1 VSRPA
6 LALLPR
12 HATTA
17 IGSLPHT
24 QGELGLQL
32 ALQLDVPFLP
42 ELPAG
47 NSGEY
52 MMASALE
59 GLPGLDFD
67 SQGMCTVQVGT
78 WEAGAAAFGARLD
91 AALASGALS
100 AFQPSAQA
108 RRAWLPFLWEIQA
121 RHLVLAKAQLA
132 GPATVRWG
140 TQLDGGG
147 PVSDH
152 PALDRQVFRLLLAR
166 SLAMVKALRAAGATP
181 LFYLDEPG
189 LYALD
194 TRDGRHLLMLQ
205 ELRLLVVALQREGAL
220 VGLHCCGNTRWEAL
234 LGLGLDLLSF
244 DVRLSLDALLDVP
257 GPLEAFLSGG
267 GALSLG
273 VVPTDLG
280 EDGSVVELVAAAETS
295 LESVL
300 GRARAASTLARG
312 ADACLRTGPAHR
324 PGRRAHCRAAAG
336 GPGRAGRR
344 KARLTRR
351 AGRFGIA
358 GPGPVN

>member
-1 VSRPA
+1 VTRPA
-6 LALLPR
+6 LLLLPP

-24 QGELGLQL
+24 QAELGLQL

-42 ELPAG
+42 EFPQV
-47 NSGEY
+47 NPGEF

-59 GLPGLDFD
+59 GLPGLHFD
-67 SQGMCTVQVGT
+67 AMGMCTVDRRA
-78 WEAGAAAFGARLD
+78 WEAGAKAFGQRLD
-91 AALASGALS
+91 AALASGDVS
-100 AFQPSAQA
+100 SFEPSAQA
-108 RRAWLPFLWEIQA
+108 RWAWLPFLWEVQNRKLA
-121 RHLVLAKAQLA
+121 LAKAQLA

-140 TQLDGGG
+140 TQLSTGGA
-147 PVSDH
+147 VVED
-152 PALDRQVFRLLLAR
+152 AEVDKQVFRLLMAR
-166 SLAMVKALRAAGATP
+166 CLAMVKALRAAGCTP

-194 TRDGRHLLMLQ
+194 TTDGRHLLMLA

-257 GPLEAFLSGG
+257 APLEAYLEGG

-273 VVPTDLG
+273 IVPTDLG
-280 EDGSVVELVAAAETS
+280 EDANVEELAGAAQAS

-300 GRARAASTLARG
+300 GASAAHAALDRSVLTPACGLALRTVIDAERIVEQLRTARAAFGRPSGANGLDAGAR
-312 ADACLRTGPAHR
+312 
-324 PGRRAHCRAAAG
+324 RRA
-336 GPGRAGRR
+336 
-344 KARLTRR
+344 
-351 AGRFGIA
+351 
-358 GPGPVN
+358 

>member
-1 VSRPA
+1 MPRPA
-6 LALLPR
+6 LTLLPP
-12 HATTA
+12 HATTC

-42 ELPAG
+42 ELPAA
-47 NSGEY
+47 NPGEF

-67 SQGMCTVQVGT
+67 ANGMCTVDRRV
-78 WEAGAAAFGARLD
+78 WEAGAQAFGSRLD
-91 AALASGALS
+91 AALASGDVSSFEPTAS
-100 AFQPSAQA
+100 A
-108 RRAWLPFLWEIQA
+108 RWAWRPFLWEVQNRKLA
-121 RHLVLAKAQLA
+121 LAKAQLA

-140 TQLDGGG
+140 TQLSTGGA
-147 PVSDH
+147 VVED
-152 PALDRQVFRLLLAR
+152 AEVDRQVFRLLMAR
-166 SLAMVKALRAAGATP
+166 SLAMVKALRAAGTTP

-194 TRDGRHLLMLQ
+194 TRDAQHLLMLA

-244 DVRLSLDALLDVP
+244 DVRLSLDAVLDVP
-257 GPLEAFLSGG
+257 GPLEAFLEGG

-273 VVPTDLG
+273 IVPTDLG
-280 EDGSVVELVAAAETS
+280 EDGNVEELVLAAETS

-300 GRARAASTLARG
+300 GAAKARAVLDRAVLTPACGLALRTVIDAERIVEQLRQARAAFAHPAGANGVRQEAR
-312 ADACLRTGPAHR
+312 P
-324 PGRRAHCRAAAG
+324 RA
-336 GPGRAGRR
+336 
-344 KARLTRR
+344 
-351 AGRFGIA
+351 
-358 GPGPVN
+358 

>member
-1 VSRPA
+1 VPRPA
-6 LALLPR
+6 LTLLPP

-42 ELPAG
+42 EFPQT
-47 NSGEY
+47 NPGEF

-67 SQGMCTVQVGT
+67 AMGMCTVDRRAF
-78 WEAGAAAFGARLD
+78 EAGAQAFGSRLD
-91 AALASGALS
+91 AALASGDVSSFEPSPLS
-100 AFQPSAQA
+100 
-108 RRAWLPFLWEIQA
+108 RWAWRPFLWEVQNRKLA
-121 RHLVLAKAQLA
+121 LAKAQLA

-140 TQLDGGG
+140 TQLSTGGA
-147 PVSDH
+147 VVED
-152 PALDRQVFRLLLAR
+152 AEVDKQVFRLLMAR
-166 SLAMVKALRAAGATP
+166 CLAMVKALRAAGCTP

-194 TRDGRHLLMLQ
+194 PTDGQHLLMLA

-257 GPLEAFLSGG
+257 APLEAFLAGG

-273 VVPTDLG
+273 IVPTDLG
-280 EDGSVVELVAAAETS
+280 EDANVEELVGATEAS
-295 LESVL
+295 FESVL
-300 GRARAASTLARG
+300 GVSRARAAVERSVLTPACGLA
-312 ADACLRTGPAHR
+312 LRTVIDAER
-324 PGRRAHCRAAAG
+324 IFEQLRQARAAFGHPLGSNGLKTGARQ
-336 GPGRAGRR
+336 RA
-344 KARLTRR
+344 
-351 AGRFGIA
+351 
-358 GPGPVN
+358 

>member
-1 VSRPA
+1 LSPRPA
-6 LALLPR
+6 LSLLPPR
-12 HATTA
+12 ATTA

-47 NSGEY
+47 NPGEF

-67 SQGMCTVQVGT
+67 AQGMCTVDRRT
-78 WEAGAAAFGARLD
+78 WAKEGPAFGARLEK
-91 AALASGALS
+91 ALASGELS
-100 AFQPSAQA
+100 DFEPTASA
-108 RRAWLPFLWEIQA
+108 RRAWLPFLWEVQNRKLA
-121 RHLVLAKAQLA
+121 LAKAQLA

-140 TQLDGGG
+140 TQLSTGGA
-147 PVSDH
+147 VVDDA
-152 PALDRQVFRLLLAR
+152 ALDSQVFRLLLAR
-166 SLAMVKALRAAGATP
+166 CLAMVKALRAAGATP

-194 TRDGRHLLMLQ
+194 TTDGRHLLMLQ

-220 VGLHCCGNTRWEAL
+220 VGLHCCGNTAWEAL
-234 LGLGLDLLSF
+234 LALGLDILSF
-244 DVRLSLDALLDVP
+244 DVRLSLGALLEAA
-257 GPLEAFLSGG
+257 GPLDVFLAGG

-273 VVPTDLG
+273 IVPTDFG
-280 EDGSVVELVAAAETS
+280 DEASVAELLLDTRVA

-300 GRARAASTLARG
+300 GTARARQVLERSVLTPACGLALRTVSDAEQIVDQLRLAQTALG
-312 ADACLRTGPAHR
+312 QPGGANGRDADARQGP
-324 PGRRAHCRAAAG
+324 
-336 GPGRAGRR
+336 
-344 KARLTRR
+344 
-351 AGRFGIA
+351 
-358 GPGPVN
+358 

>member
-1 VSRPA
+1 MSRSA
-6 LALLPR
+6 LALLPKL
-12 HATTA
+12 ATTG

-42 ELPAG
+42 ELPSS
-47 NSGEY
+47 NPSEL
-52 MMASALE
+52 MIASALE
-59 GLPGLDFD
+59 GLPGLSFD
-67 SQGMCTVQVGT
+67 AQGMCTVALGS
-78 WEAGAAAFGARLD
+78 WEAGAAAFGAQLE
-91 AALASGALS
+91 AALASGELS
-100 AFQPSAQA
+100 AFEPSAQS
-108 RRAWLPFLWEIQA
+108 RRAWLPFLWEVRQ

-140 TQLDGGG
+140 TQLESGG

-152 PALDRQVFRLLLAR
+152 PGLDRQVFRLLLAR
-166 SLAMVKALRAAGATP
+166 CLAMVKALRAAGCTP

-194 TRDGRHLLMLQ
+194 TEDGRHLLMLQ
-205 ELRLLVVALQREGAL
+205 ELRLLIVALQREGAL

-234 LGLGLDLLSF
+234 LELGLDLLSF

-257 GPLEAFLSGG
+257 GPLDAYLRSG

-273 VVPTDLG
+273 IVPTDLG
-280 EDGSVVELVAAAETS
+280 EDASVTELVEATGTS

-300 GRARAASTLARG
+300 GAGPARAVLEHSVLTPACGLA
-312 ADACLRTGPAHR
+312 LRTVSDAEHVVEELR
-324 PGRRAHCRAAAG
+324 VAQKMLAG
-336 GPGRAGRR
+336 AIPQAGQ
-344 KARLTRR
+344 A
-351 AGRFGIA
+351 
-358 GPGPVN
+358 

>member
-1 VSRPA
+1 VPRPA
-6 LALLPR
+6 LTLLPP

-42 ELPAG
+42 EFPQANAG
-47 NSGEY
+47 EF

-59 GLPGLDFD
+59 GLPGLSFD
-67 SQGMCTVQVGT
+67 AMGMCTVDRRA
-78 WEAGAAAFGARLD
+78 WEAGAQAFNGRLD
-91 AALASGALS
+91 AALASGDFS
-100 AFQPSAQA
+100 SFEPSASA
-108 RRAWLPFLWEIQA
+108 RFAWRPFLWEVQNRKLA
-121 RHLVLAKAQLA
+121 LAKAQLA

-140 TQLDGGG
+140 TQLSTGGA
-147 PVSDH
+147 VVED
-152 PALDRQVFRLLLAR
+152 AEVDRQVFRLLMAR
-166 SLAMVKALRAAGATP
+166 CLAMVKALRAAGCTP

-194 TRDGRHLLMLQ
+194 TTDGQHLLMLA

-257 GPLEAFLSGG
+257 APLEAFLSGG

-273 VVPTDLG
+273 IVPTDLG
-280 EDGSVVELVAAAETS
+280 EDSNVEELVGATLAS
-295 LESVL
+295 FESVL
-300 GRARAASTLARG
+300 GASRARAVMERTVLTPACGLA
-312 ADACLRTGPAHR
+312 LRTVIDAER
-324 PGRRAHCRAAAG
+324 IFEQLRQARAAFGHPAG
-336 GPGRAGRR
+336 ANGLETGARQRA
-344 KARLTRR
+344 
-351 AGRFGIA
+351 
-358 GPGPVN
+358 

>member
-1 VSRPA
+1 MPRPA
-6 LALLPR
+6 LTLLPP

-42 ELPAG
+42 ELPQG
-47 NSGEY
+47 NPGEF

-67 SQGMCTVQVGT
+67 AQGMCTVDRHAWG
-78 WEAGAAAFGARLD
+78 AGEKALGARLD
-91 AALASGALS
+91 AALAKGDFSS
-100 AFQPSAQA
+100 FEPSASS
-108 RRAWLPFLWEIQA
+108 RRAWRPFLWEVQTRRLA
-121 RHLVLAKAQLA
+121 LAKAQLA

-140 TQLDGGG
+140 TQLVSGGA
-147 PVSDH
+147 VADD
-152 PALDRQVFRLLLAR
+152 ADVDRQVFRLLMAR
-166 SLAMVKALRAAGATP
+166 CLGMVKALRAAGATP

-194 TRDGRHLLMLQ
+194 TGDGQHLLMLQ

-220 VGLHCCGNTRWEAL
+220 VGLHCCGNTHWEAL
-234 LGLGLDLLSF
+234 LALGLDLLSF
-244 DVRLSLDALLDVP
+244 DVRLSLDAVLDVA
-257 GPLEAFLSGG
+257 GPLEAFLQGG

-273 VVPTDLG
+273 IVPTDLG
-280 EDGSVVELVAAAETS
+280 QDADVTELASAAEAS

-300 GRARAASTLARG
+300 GKALAQAALQRAVLTPACGLA
-312 ADACLRTGPAHR
+312 LRTVPDAERIVEQLRLAQAALGR
-324 PGRRAHCRAAAG
+324 PSGANGVGRNATQRA
-336 GPGRAGRR
+336 
-344 KARLTRR
+344 
-351 AGRFGIA
+351 
-358 GPGPVN
+358 